1 MVNKKVESKKRVGWR
16 DLKERSYDLQLRGSN
31 YSEMTL
37 QGERQENRYT
47 DLGFL
52 PSRDLLL
59 GFPLAETKQR
69 TDSKRPTDVVHAD
82 QSPRQ
87 QARLRGREG

>member
-37 QGERQENRYT
+37 QEERQENRYT
-47 DLGFL
+47 DLAFL

-87 QARLRGREG
+87 QVRLRGRRG

>member
-1 MVNKKVESKKRVGWR
+1 
-16 DLKERSYDLQLRGSN
+16 
-31 YSEMTL
+31 MTL

-47 DLGFL
+47 DLAFL

-59 GFPLAETKQR
+59 EFLWQKPSRGPTAR
-69 TDSKRPTDVVHAD
+69 DPTDVVHAD

-87 QARLRGREG
+87 QVRLKGIGE